1 MEPILTECQGN
12 GSSSIHTY
20 FPPYS
25 TSSRSHS
32 SVPIIVIFTKLDIL
46 RETCEKK
53 LEEDLE
59 RQDEEMDD
67 DTFEA
72 KIETVVDKAVQT
84 LCVEPL
90 HALIPSDC
98 PYPWIA
104 TSSGYA
110 LQLSKLKF

>member
-20 FPPYS
+20 FPPDL
-25 TSSRSHS
+25 TSSHS
-32 SVPIIVIFTKLDIL
+32 PVPIIVIFTKLDIL

-53 LEEDLE
+53 LDEDLE

-67 DTFEA
+67 DA
-72 KIETVVDKAVQT
+72 KIGTVVDKAVQT

-98 PYPWIA
+98 LYPWIA
-104 TSSGYA
+104 TSSGCA